1 MFISNTIKTLI
12 GLIVLCIY
20 PSKRRNPHER
30 LKKITILRIISPPP
44 CRGDFKTYLQQS
56 VTKFLADEYVCRL
69 KMKKNILIVDDIHPV
84 FMEQAEALGYTCD
97 YQPLIKPAEALEILG
112 NYAGLVIRS
121 KFNVDRKVIDAAKSL
136 RFVCRAGAGM
146 DNIDEDYARQKGIAL
161 INAPEGNMDAV
172 GEHAV
177 GLLLALM
184 NNFRNA
190 DAEIRA
196 GSWQREANR
205 GYELKG
211 KTVGIIGYG
220 FMGHSF
226 AKKLSG
232 FGVSVIAYDKYKT
245 GFSDAYAREVSM
257 EEIVKHSDVLSIHV
271 PLTAETDGLVNDE
284 YLFHF
289 KKPIFFI
296 NTSRGKT
303 AKVGAV
309 LKAIKQ
315 GKILGAGLDVL
326 EVEKF
331 PVLGEQEWFDELK
344 QSGKVI
350 LTPHVA
356 GWTFDSYRR
365 ISEVMAGKLALLSD

>member
-1 MFISNTIKTLI
+1 
-12 GLIVLCIY
+12 
-20 PSKRRNPHER
+20 
-30 LKKITILRIISPPP
+30 
-44 CRGDFKTYLQQS
+44 
-56 VTKFLADEYVCRL
+56 
-69 KMKKNILIVDDIHPV
+69 MKNNILIVDDIHPV
-84 FMEQAEALGYTCD
+84 FIEMAEAKGYECD
-97 YQPLIKPAEALEILG
+97 YQPKITTAEALEIIG
-112 NYAGLVIRS
+112 GYAGLVIRS
-121 KFNVDRKVIDAAKSL
+121 KFRVDRKVIDIAKNL

-146 DNIDEDYARQKGIAL
+146 DNIDEPYAAEKNIQL

-184 NNFRNA
+184 NNFNVA
-190 DAEIRA
+190 DEQIRT
-196 GSWQREANR
+196 GSWLREANR

-211 KTVGIIGYG
+211 RTVGIIGYG
-220 FMGHSF
+220 FMGKSF

-232 FGVSVIAYDKYKT
+232 FEVNVIAYDKYKT
-245 GFSDAYAREVSM
+245 GFSDKYAREVSM
-257 EEIVKHSDVLSIHV
+257 EEIVKYSDVLSLHV
-271 PLTAETDGLVNDE
+271 PLTAETEGLVNEE

-303 AKVGAV
+303 AQIRPV
-309 LKAIKQ
+309 LNAIKQ

-331 PVLGEQEWFDELK
+331 PALAEQEWFDELK
-344 QSGKVI
+344 RSGKVI

-356 GWTFDSYRR
+356 GWTFESYRK
-365 ISEVMAGKLALLSD
+365 ISEVMGSKLQVYSSKS

>member
-1 MFISNTIKTLI
+1 
-12 GLIVLCIY
+12 
-20 PSKRRNPHER
+20 
-30 LKKITILRIISPPP
+30 
-44 CRGDFKTYLQQS
+44 
-56 VTKFLADEYVCRL
+56 
-69 KMKKNILIVDDIHPV
+69 MKKNILIVDDIHPI
-84 FMEQAEALGYTCD
+84 FIEQAEVLGYTCD
-97 YQPLIKPAEALEILG
+97 YRPLIKASEAFEIIG
-112 NYAGLVIRS
+112 DYTGLVIRS
-121 KFNVDRKVIDAAKSL
+121 KFNVDRSVIDAGTSL

-146 DNIDEDYARQKGIAL
+146 DNIDEAYAAEKNIQL

-177 GLLLALM
+177 GLLLSLM
-184 NNFRNA
+184 NNFRTA
-190 DAEIRA
+190 DTEIRS
-196 GSWQREANR
+196 GSWLREANR

-211 KTVGIIGYG
+211 KTVGIVGYG
-220 FMGHSF
+220 FMGSSF

-232 FGVSVIAYDKYKT
+232 FGVDVIAYDKYKT
-245 GFSDAYAREVSM
+245 GFSDRYAREVSM
-257 EEIVKHSDVLSIHV
+257 EEIVKHSDVLSLHI
-271 PLTAETDGLVNDE
+271 PLTSETNGLVDDE

-303 AKVGAV
+303 AKVSAV
-309 LKAIKQ
+309 LNAIKQ
-315 GKILGAGLDVL
+315 GKIIGAGLDVL

-331 PVLGEQEWFDELK
+331 PSLAEQEWYEELR

-365 ISEVMAGKLALLSD
+365 ISEVMAGKLAKLVD

>member
-1 MFISNTIKTLI
+1 
-12 GLIVLCIY
+12 
-20 PSKRRNPHER
+20 
-30 LKKITILRIISPPP
+30 
-44 CRGDFKTYLQQS
+44 
-56 VTKFLADEYVCRL
+56 
-69 KMKKNILIVDDIHPV
+69 MKNNILIVDDIHPV
-84 FMEQAEALGYTCD
+84 FIEQAEALGYTCD
-97 YQPLIKPAEALEILG
+97 YRPLIKANEAFEIIG
-112 NYAGLVIRS
+112 DYAGLVIRS
-121 KFNVDRKVIDAAKSL
+121 KFNVDRSVIDAGTNL

-146 DNIDEDYARQKGIAL
+146 DNIDEGYAAEKNITL

-190 DAEIRA
+190 DAEIRT

-220 FMGHSF
+220 FMGRSF
-226 AKKLSG
+226 ARKLSG
-232 FGVSVIAYDKYKT
+232 FQVDVIAYDKYKT
-245 GFSDAYAREVSM
+245 GFSDQYAREVSM
-257 EEIVKHSDVLSIHV
+257 EEIVKSSDVLSIHV
-271 PLTAETDGLVNDE
+271 PLTNETNGLVNDE

-303 AKVGAV
+303 AKISAV
-309 LKAIKQ
+309 LNAIKQ

-331 PVLGEQEWFDELK
+331 PTLADQQWYEELK

-356 GWTFDSYRR
+356 GWTFDSYRK
-365 ISEVMAGKLALLSD
+365 ISEVMAGKLALLEIRG